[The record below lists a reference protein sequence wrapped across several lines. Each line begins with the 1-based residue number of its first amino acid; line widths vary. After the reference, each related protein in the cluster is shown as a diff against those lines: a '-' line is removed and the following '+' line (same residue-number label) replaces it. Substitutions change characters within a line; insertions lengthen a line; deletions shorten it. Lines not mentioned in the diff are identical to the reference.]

1 MASICTLIF
10 LLCNVFAARIVA
22 SFATAISPAR
32 LLRRVEPNR
41 IASPFGDPPFGI
53 PPVPVPIPDWTEDLP
68 HSPGTDQY
76 NLYTGNGSI
85 AAGWPHKA
93 DWMSYDRMFT
103 ANIPLLSK
111 SCSLYHVSPNN
122 PYEIASIH
130 NATLIIALETNTDP
144 RFILAII
151 MQESGGCVRVPTSYY
166 STRNPGLMQSHN
178 GPATCN
184 EDATPQNPCPYV
196 TIEEMIREGTA
207 GAGVGNDAMGL
218 VEALRKAEG
227 GADDVARYY
236 RAARVY
242 NSGSVDPS
250 GDLGKGVATHC
261 YASDIANRL
270 RGWVMSE
277 DGCAEWK
284 RGGWF
289 SYGKDGAATAAWG
302 RSGRERGGPA

>member
-1 MASICTLIF
+1 MKVS
-10 LLCNVFAARIVA
+10 
-22 SFATAISPAR
+22 
-32 LLRRVEPNR
+32 
-41 IASPFGDPPFGI
+41 
-53 PPVPVPIPDWTEDLP
+53 
-68 HSPGTDQY
+68 
-76 NLYTGNGSI
+76 NLTYLS
-85 AAGWPHKA
+85 
-93 DWMSYDRMFT
+93 SDRFT

-250 GDLGKGVATHC
+250 GDLGKGVATH
-261 YASDIANRL
+261 
-270 RGWVMSE
+270 
-277 DGCAEWK
+277 
-284 RGGWF
+284 
-289 SYGKDGAATAAWG
+289 
-302 RSGRERGGPA
+302 